1 MVRFDKPCRRVAGAV
16 DYFREHLG
24 VGDYLTEGN
33 KARMTWFGR
42 GAARL
47 GLEGVCDLVHFENLG
62 RGLHPVTGEK
72 LSARDKG
79 AQRRVCFF
87 GQISAPKDVSLA
99 SLVGG
104 DQRITGWW
112 EEAVQTALTEI
123 EAVTATRVRR
133 RGACEDRTTGNMV
146 AAVVT
151 HDASRALDPQ
161 LHTHICVMN
170 LTYDETEQR
179 WKGVQ
184 PAGFYRHQAF
194 FREVC
199 FQKLAARMVA
209 AGYEL
214 TDIRPSGFNLK
225 GIPAELRE
233 TFSKRRRD
241 ILAKA
246 AKLGV
251 TSQDA
256 LQGIATNTRAAKRQ
270 VASAELRTQWRQE
283 AGAGL
288 GAIQQVIAGADGR
301 RKSPAGLDAAAALA
315 SAEAHLFERRSVVGE
330 QDLLREAL
338 RAGAGEADLPSLRAT
353 VSTRL
358 EQGAL
363 LRLGDGIASREALL
377 AEQEFV
383 AWAHANRSA
392 RPALGI
398 PGNLA
403 GLGADQRSAVA
414 AVLNARGRVV
424 ILQGDAG
431 TGKTTC
437 LRAILAGIQQA
448 GGRVFGCAPSSGA
461 ADVLRKELTPAA
473 DTLQHWLLNETLQ
486 QETRGRVLL
495 VDEAGLISG
504 PQMLSLC
511 RLAAKHGNRII
522 LVGDSKQHHA
532 VEAGDALRCLQKF
545 ARVPVARLEQIRRQR
560 NPAYREAVA
569 ALARGDAH
577 DAFRRFEQLGAVKE
591 IARERELFRAA
602 AADYVQTIAAR
613 KRCLA
618 ISPVW
623 SEIRQFTEVVRAQL
637 RSAGVLAGEERTFGV
652 VSPLHWTKEERRR
665 VQHYRPGD
673 VLVFHR
679 AAPGF
684 AKHELVTILR
694 RQDRWL
700 EVRREDGAARW
711 LDPRRSTGFEV
722 GERHELPVAVGDR
735 LLIRGNAKPLGL
747 KNGDI
752 VEVAGFVDHGTILL
766 RDGRRIPAYFRQFAH
781 GYATTSHAAQGK
793 TVDRGILLMG
803 DEATVAADLKQAYVS
818 NSRFRDSQ
826 MIYTTD
832 RVAALAAMQRPG
844 DRRLAIEAA
853 TESAGPAALASV
865 AEHAVA
871 PGLPGQAA
879 GMGAGR

>member
-1 MVRFDKPCRRVAGAV
+1 M

-47 GLEGVCDLVHFENLG
+47 GLEGVCDLGHFENLCGG
-62 RGLHPVTGEK
+62 RHSVTGEK

-99 SLVGG
+99 YLVGG
-104 DQRITGWW
+104 DQRIAGWW
-112 EEAVQTALTEI
+112 EEAVQAALKEI

-161 LHTHICVMN
+161 LHTHVCVMN
-170 LTYDETEQR
+170 LTFDEAEQR

-184 PAGFYRHQAF
+184 PTGYYRHQAF

-199 FQKLAARMVA
+199 FQHLAARLVA
-209 AGYEL
+209 AGYET
-214 TDIRPSGFNLK
+214 TDVRASGFNLK
-225 GIPAELRE
+225 GVPADLRE
-233 TFSKRRRD
+233 RFSKRRRD

-246 AKLGV
+246 KELGA

-283 AGAGL
+283 AGMEL
-288 GAIQQVIAGADGR
+288 GSIQQVIAGADGR
-301 RKSPAGLDAAAALA
+301 RKSPAGLDATAALA

-338 RAGAGEADLPSLRAT
+338 RAGGGDADLPALRAAIA
-353 VSTRL
+353 TRL

-363 LRLGDGIASREALL
+363 LRLGDGIASREALA

-392 RPALGI
+392 CALLGT
-398 PGNLA
+398 PGDLA
-403 GLGADQRSAVA
+403 GLGADQRAAVA
-414 AVLNARGRVV
+414 DVLNARGRVA

-437 LRAILAGIQQA
+437 LRVIVAGIEQA

-461 ADVLRKELTPAA
+461 ADVLRKELTPSA
-473 DTLQHWLLNETLQ
+473 DTLQHWLINETLQ
-486 QETRGRVLL
+486 QETQSRVLL
-495 VDEAGLISG
+495 VDEAGLISV

-511 RLAAKHGNRII
+511 RLSAKHDNRIL

-577 DAFRRFEQLGAVKE
+577 DAFRRFERLGAVKE

-602 AADYVQTIAAR
+602 ATDYVQTVTSG
-613 KRCLA
+613 KQCLA

-623 SEIRQFTEVVRAQL
+623 SEIRQFTEAVRVQL
-637 RSAGVLAGEERTFGV
+637 RSVEILTGEERTFGV

-665 VQHYRPGD
+665 VQNYRAAD

-684 AKHELVTILR
+684 AKHELVTVLR
-694 RQDRWL
+694 QQDQWL
-700 EVRREDGAARW
+700 ELRREDGATRW
-711 LDPRRSTGFEV
+711 LDPRRVTGFEV
-722 GERHELPVAVGDR
+722 GERHELPVAIGDR
-735 LLIRGNAKPLGL
+735 LLIRANAKPLGL

-752 VEVAGFVDHGTILL
+752 VEVTGFDEHGTILL
-766 RDGRRIPAYFRQFAH
+766 RDSRRIPPHFRQFAH

-832 RVAALAAMQRPG
+832 RVAALAAMERPG
-844 DRRLAIEAA
+844 DRRLATEAA
-853 TESAGPAALASV
+853 LESSAALESV
-865 AEHAVA
+865 AERAAVST
-871 PGLPGQAA
+871 LPGQAT